1 MLQIKHLTIRDH
13 KNHYL
18 LEDFSYS
25 LGNSDK
31 VGIIGEEGNGKS
43 TLLKAIKNKTLIE
56 NYTVIDGSIDTDI
69 KHIAYFEQYI
79 HDKWKDS
86 YLFEYLLKREP
97 EDDIEPQQYNEL
109 KNYESLCQKLFLSGE
124 FIQRNQV
131 VSTLSGGEKVKLQLL
146 KLMHEPMELL
156 LLDEPTND
164 LDMETLDWLEEF
176 IKELRIPV
184 MFISHDET
192 LLEHTANVIL
202 HLEQLNKKT
211 KCKATVYRGNY
222 RDYVKERY
230 AGIEKEIQIANK
242 EKQEYIKKKIK
253 LNDQMNAVH
262 DALND
267 TVRNPGQA
275 ALLKKK
281 MKNIQALKKRFE
293 KESYGH
299 VDSVEE
305 AIDMFFEPS
314 ALPATKVILEIYKKM
329 IAVDERILIH
339 DVELAVYGKDK
350 IVITGRNGCGKSVLM
365 KQIYT
370 ELKSRTDIRLCYMP
384 QNYAAFFQRE
394 DTPVSFLLQKG
405 DREDV
410 TIARE
415 LLGRM
420 KFTRDEME
428 HSIMDLSEG
437 QKAKIYLTKAIKK
450 KCNVLLLDEPTRNL
464 SPLTNPVIRKMLQ
477 NFDGCILAV
486 SHDRKLIH
494 EVFHKQW
501 MIDHQRINEVL
512 ISTDIFL

>member
-1 MLQIKHLTIRDH
+1 MLQIKHLTIKDN

-18 LEDFSYS
+18 LENFSYS

-43 TLLKAIKNKTLIE
+43 TLLKAIKHKKLIE
-56 NYTVIDGSIDTDI
+56 DYTVIDGSIDTDM
-69 KHIAYFEQYI
+69 KHIAYFEQYL
-79 HDKWKDS
+79 HDKWMDS
-86 YLFEYLLKREP
+86 YLFEYLLKEEP

-109 KNYESLCQKLFLSGE
+109 ETYEFLCQKLFLPGD
-124 FIQRNQV
+124 FIQRNQLI
-131 VSTLSGGEKVKLQLL
+131 STLSGGEKVKLQLL
-146 KLMHEPMELL
+146 KLMHEPMDLL

-164 LDMETLDWLEEF
+164 LDMETLDWLEGF
-176 IKELRIPV
+176 IKDLRIPV
-184 MFISHDET
+184 LFISHDET
-192 LLEHTANVIL
+192 LLERTANVIL

-211 KCKATVYRGNY
+211 KCRATVYRGNY
-222 RDYVKERY
+222 QNYIKERY
-230 AGIEKEIQIANK
+230 EGIEKEKQIAKK

-267 TVRNPGQA
+267 TVRNPGMG

-281 MKNIQALKKRFE
+281 MKNIKALEKRFE

-305 AIDMFFEPS
+305 AIDVFFEPCM
-314 ALPATKVILEIYKKM
+314 LPSSKLIHKLHREKIVIE
-329 IAVDERILIH
+329 ERVLIH
-339 DVELAVYGKDK
+339 DIELSIYGKDK
-350 IVITGRNGCGKSVLM
+350 IVITGRNGCGKSLLI
-365 KQIYT
+365 KQIYAA
-370 ELKSRTDIRLCYMP
+370 LRLRTDITLCYMP
-384 QNYAAFFQRE
+384 QNYADFFHTG
-394 DTPVSFLLQKG
+394 DTPISFLLQKG

-410 TIARE
+410 TAARE

-428 HSIMDLSEG
+428 HTIKGLSEG
-437 QKAKIYLTKAIKK
+437 QKAKLYLLKAIKE

-464 SPLTNPVIRKMLQ
+464 SPLTNPVIRKILK

-486 SHDRKLIH
+486 SHDRKLIN
-494 EVFHKQW
+494 EVFHTQW
-501 MIDHQRINEVL
+501 MIDYEQIKEVPVQ
-512 ISTDIFL
+512 